1 MSRFLE
7 RFAEFINENGYN
19 TFRIAE
25 IYNGGEP
32 ESMTLRPSSSCL
44 NTYSISKAFSVT
56 AIGILYDRGLISLDE
71 HITDIL
77 KDECPENMD
86 LRWNKLTV
94 DMTMRHLCGLPLGFL
109 DIDVQDI
116 KSYGDD
122 DFLRYM
128 LGTRLE
134 CEPGEKWSYSDG
146 AFYLISRV
154 VTKKTGRILDEF
166 LWRELFLPLGFQEA
180 AWSKCPKGYPIG
192 GSGLYIRAEDMVKLG
207 ALYLNGGIYNGKR
220 ILSKEWTDITLEKGY
235 ELGKTGVGESFGKGG
250 YAAQML
256 LVIPETGRVAG
267 WQSFDLEKDQMPLIR
282 FAAEYRD

>member
-1 MSRFLE
+1 
-7 RFAEFINENGYN
+7 
-19 TFRIAE
+19 
-25 IYNGGEP
+25 
-32 ESMTLRPSSSCL
+32 
-44 NTYSISKAFSVT
+44 
-56 AIGILYDRGLISLDE
+56 
-71 HITDIL
+71 
-77 KDECPENMD
+77 MD

-94 DMTMRHLCGLPLGFL
+94 DMTMRHLCGRRWVFL
-109 DIDVQDI
+109 ILMCRI
-116 KSYGDD
+116 LKATATMIS
-122 DFLRYM
+122 F
-128 LGTRLE
+128 GTCSEQGLNVSPARR
-134 CEPGEKWSYSDG
+134 SYSDG